1 MANKKKQTR
10 YNLGFVSDEDI
21 YNHVKATVLQYR
33 RQINLKEFNKNIIDP
48 IKLTFDSKIYGQT
61 MEQTIESECIRQI
74 DKTNNNHI
82 GYFHQY
88 LFRLASGGWEVPAN
102 GDKGG
107 FDIVNDQLHIYVELK
122 NKHNTMNSSSAQ
134 KTYMKMQ
141 NKILEDD
148 KATCMLVEVIAK
160 SSQKK
165 KWTVTVNSHRFSHD
179 RILRVSLDMFYEIV
193 FGDKE
198 AFCKLCKALP
208 VILDDVIANE
218 KSAKLQNTVYDEL
231 DKTDFYK
238 SLYLLAFKTYEGF
251 ENF

>member
-1 MANKKKQTR
+1 MEK
-10 YNLGFVSDEDI
+10 YNLDFISDDDI
-21 YNHVKATVLQYR
+21 FNHVKSTVLQYR
-33 RQINLKEFNKNIIDP
+33 RSINLKEFNKNIIDP

-61 MEQTIESECIRQI
+61 IAQTIESECIRQI
-74 DKTNNNHI
+74 DKTNNNRI

-88 LFRLASGGWEVPAN
+88 LFKFAGNGWEVPAN

-107 FDIVNDQLHIYVELK
+107 FDVLNEKLHIFVEMK
-122 NKHNTMNSSSAQ
+122 NKHNTMNSSSSQ

-148 KATCMLVEVIAK
+148 KAVCMLVEVIAK
-160 SSQKK
+160 RSQKRN
-165 KWTVTVNSHRFSHD
+165 WVVTLDNRRYTHD
-179 RILRVSLDMFYEIV
+179 HILRVSLDKFYEIV

-198 AFCKLCKALP
+198 AFFKLCKALP
-208 VILDDVIANE
+208 KILDDVIKDDE
-218 KSAKLQNTVYDEL
+218 TAKLKNTVYDEL
-231 DKTDFYK
+231 DKKDFYK